1 MPNSGFPSPRFIP
14 SSYILP
20 APVHVLTEFR
30 ITTHSY
36 FNRDVECVRTFFSR
50 RFKYESSV
58 YPKFSS
64 TIRDGVREFDLDV
77 EVAASGFKREDRKA
91 LDDVR
96 DLDIT
101 WRRPAVADLCA

>member
-1 MPNSGFPSPRFIP
+1 MPNSESLFAFAWDLLSDSSRIRRCAHLSP
-14 SSYILP
+14 
-20 APVHVLTEFR
+20 
-30 ITTHSY
+30 HSY

-96 DLDIT
+96 DFGPDPENG
-101 WRRPAVADLCA
+101 RSG

>member
-1 MPNSGFPSPRFIP
+1 MSLSLSSVFPLVLNASRVRACAHQVPN
-14 SSYILP
+14 
-20 APVHVLTEFR
+20 APD
-30 ITTHSY
+30 SY

-96 DLDIT
+96 CLNLT
-101 WRRPAVADLCA
+101 QKALAVADLRT

>member
-1 MPNSGFPSPRFIP
+1 M
-14 SSYILP
+14 SYIFS
-20 APVHVLTEFR
+20 AFAHVLTEYR
-30 ITTHSY
+30 TPPHSY

-50 RFKYESSV
+50 RFKYASSV

-96 DLDIT
+96 D
-101 WRRPAVADLCA
+101 